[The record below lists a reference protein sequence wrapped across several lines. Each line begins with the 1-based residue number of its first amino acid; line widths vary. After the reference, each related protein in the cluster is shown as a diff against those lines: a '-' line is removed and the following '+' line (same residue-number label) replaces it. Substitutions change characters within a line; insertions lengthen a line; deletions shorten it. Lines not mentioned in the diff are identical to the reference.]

1 MGQDRGQLSR
11 VFLHSFKFDTGCQWI
26 SHRHPFF
33 VFTRGEM
40 ESFDYA
46 EIMTVAGV
54 ALRLVPVAC
63 HGDVIAETADGDMD

>member
-1 MGQDRGQLSR
+1 
-11 VFLHSFKFDTGCQWI
+11 
-26 SHRHPFF
+26 
-33 VFTRGEM
+33 M

-54 ALRLVPVAC
+54 ALRLLPVAC